1 MRGSR
6 EGQGPGTPWKY
17 HKNIGF
23 LSNTIIYLDRLK
35 NHKAIKPTNIG
46 QSVARQRNAIKIAFR
61 WRGGGGG
68 GGDDGPPLVP
78 FGSSLPLPPHQK
90 KCQKLLDPRVLLIYL
105 KLSATKPLA
114 GVTVL
119 SSSEHTLLF
128 ITRTCINKL

>member
-68 GGDDGPPLVP
+68 GGRRWPP
-78 FGSSLPLPPHQK
+78 FST
-90 KCQKLLDPRVLLIYL
+90 IWI
-105 KLSATKPLA
+105 
-114 GVTVL
+114 L
-119 SSSEHTLLF
+119 SSSPPSSKKMSKTSGS
-128 ITRTCINKL
+128 TRSTYIPKTVSNEASGRCNCSEFV